1 MQNTR
6 APCAPSLS
14 NNQFTVLRNNRPPLD
29 DSLHEACGL
38 EGRCG
43 TSFHL
48 VPRMMR
54 SQLVLLCVLV
64 QAAAASCDSLTLNK
78 ALCESHCMDIC
89 VDPAYGTQ
97 SNIFVIPV
105 GTGPARN
112 FPNDDSAP
120 ARLFH
125 FLSQSVPCRNAK
137 KPISFEQF

>member
-89 VDPAYGTQ
+89 VDPAYGTVEHFRHSRRDGPRAKFPQ
-97 SNIFVIPV
+97 RRQRARATFSLFVTICTLPKRQK
-105 GTGPARN
+105 T
-112 FPNDDSAP
+112 D
-120 ARLFH
+120 
-125 FLSQSVPCRNAK
+125 
-137 KPISFEQF
+137 QF